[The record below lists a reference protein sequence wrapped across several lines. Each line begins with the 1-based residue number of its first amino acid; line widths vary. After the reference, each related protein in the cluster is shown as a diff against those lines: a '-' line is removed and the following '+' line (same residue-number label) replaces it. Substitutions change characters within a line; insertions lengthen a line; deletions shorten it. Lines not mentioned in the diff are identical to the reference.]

1 MNEQDKL
8 LLLEDLCARL
18 PYGVHCIVYKMN
30 GDIREEYDTIRY
42 IELDNVIT
50 YKSKDDEC
58 FMLYQIKPYLRPM
71 SSMTDEE
78 RRELNNQGY
87 TKIAGESWH
96 YCALNLNNAFY
107 NPEGYKYV
115 KINYVISL
123 LDWLNAHHFDYR
135 GLIEKGLALPASEGM
150 YKE

>member
-1 MNEQDKL
+1 MTEQDRL

-30 GDIREEYDTIRY
+30 GDIREEDDTIRY

-71 SSMTDEE
+71 SSMTEKEYETFPIPYSFDSLSTWNNTILSEVIEGTQILIGIDEITE
-78 RRELNNQGY
+78 
-87 TKIAGESWH
+87 I
-96 YCALNLNNAFY
+96 
-107 NPEGYKYV
+107 
-115 KINYVISL
+115 IN
-123 LDWLNAHHFDYR
+123 WLNAHHFDYR
-135 GLIEKGLALPASEGM
+135 GLIEKGLALPAPEGM
-150 YKE
+150 YND